1 MEQNKDMT
9 KLEKTINREVEI
21 NGEYVIASM
30 EPCGEFRIRRK
41 RCRNFDSIPMA
52 SIIDRPIEKKCQ
64 ALFDAATPEKN
75 SDSLILNRLKA
86 RVAVTPMDT
95 KIKFQVLAAIDDLLE
110 VEEILKF

>member
-1 MEQNKDMT
+1 MT

-21 NGEYVIASM
+21 NGENVIASM

-52 SIIDRPIEKKCQ
+52 EIIDRPTAKKSTDS
-64 ALFDAATPEKN
+64 FDEN
-75 SDSLILNRLKA
+75 SSITFYPDVLVLNRLKA
-86 RVAVTPMDT
+86 RVAITPMDK

>member
-52 SIIDRPIEKKCQ
+52 SIIDRPIEKNAKLYLMPQ
-64 ALFDAATPEKN
+64 LQRKI
-75 SDSLILNRLKA
+75 LI
-86 RVAVTPMDT
+86 P
-95 KIKFQVLAAIDDLLE
+95 
-110 VEEILKF
+110 